1 MAKRRPQS
9 TANDSPAIAATPK
22 PKARR
27 AAAPRRSLATG
38 AEPIVTAPEPEPS
51 EEAIRTRAYR
61 RYLER
66 GGNGGDACDDW
77 LYAERELKKN

>member
-9 TANDSPAIAATPK
+9 TANDTSSTQAASKTKAPK
-22 PKARR
+22 TT
-27 AAAPRRSLATG
+27 APRRSLAT
-38 AEPIVTAPEPEPS
+38 AVQPS
-51 EEAIRTRAYR
+51 EDEIRHRAYL

-66 GGNGGDACDDW
+66 GGDGGDAFDDW

>member
-9 TANDSPAIAATPK
+9 TANDFPAVAATPK
-22 PKARR
+22 PKAPR
-27 AAAPRRSLATG
+27 ATAPRRSLATA
-38 AEPIVTAPEPEPS
+38 AEPNETSTEPT
-51 EEAIRTRAYR
+51 EEAIRNRAYL

-66 GGNGGDACDDW
+66 GGNGGDAFDDW

>member
-9 TANDSPAIAATPK
+9 TANDSSAVAATPK
-22 PKARR
+22 PKASR
-27 AAAPRRSLATG
+27 AAAPRRSLATAPAPIETA
-38 AEPIVTAPEPEPS
+38 AEPT
-51 EEAIRTRAYR
+51 EEAIRHRAYL

-66 GGNGGDACDDW
+66 GGNDGDAFDDW

>member
-9 TANDSPAIAATPK
+9 TANDTSAIAAAPK
-22 PKARR
+22 PKAAR
-27 AAAPRRSLATG
+27 AAAPRRSLAT
-38 AEPIVTAPEPEPS
+38 ASAPTEDE
-51 EEAIRTRAYR
+51 IRYRAYL

-66 GGNGGDACDDW
+66 GGSDGDAFDDW